1 MKDNRENMT
10 AGTEPK
16 SGIRWGIAG
25 PALAF
30 IAFVAI
36 YTVYWF
42 SVTGEIRRQVEEFSA
57 SPQNGLVTG
66 WGEFSMRGYPYR
78 IEAAFTQPAASAP
91 DAPEAWEWRSER
103 ASVAL
108 LPYNLRH
115 AVVTLGREH
124 LIRYREPQNRGYSQ
138 NEIRATA
145 EKAQASYVGLK
156 DLPFGRLAIDIN
168 GLDAQHVRG
177 ASGERDRAKL
187 TRLQLH
193 ARPATSERDEP
204 IPASYDFAL
213 RAEGVSIESG
223 HRVPVLGN
231 GLSHLLMQA
240 RLRDV
245 PDTRH
250 ASAIE
255 LLNAWRDTGG
265 TLAISDLIV
274 KWGPLDLTANGEL
287 SLDRKNRPEG
297 RLNAKVT
304 DFKGLVEAMTA
315 EGLVKEE
322 EARIAL
328 AGLVLVSQFQGN
340 RSDEIQVP
348 IVMEKGRL
356 YLGPLSVAK
365 LEPLY

>member
-1 MKDNRENMT
+1 MT

-30 IAFVAI
+30 IALVAI

-42 SVTGEIRRQVEEFSA
+42 TVTGEIRKQVEAFA
-57 SPQNGLVTG
+57 ANPQHGLVTG

-78 IEAAFTQPAASAP
+78 IEAAFMQPAASAP

-103 ASVAL
+103 GSVAL

-115 AVVTLGREH
+115 AVLTLGREH
-124 LIRYREPQNRGYSQ
+124 LIRYREPLNRGFSQ

-145 EKAQASYVGLK
+145 EMAQASYVDLK
-156 DLPFGRLAIDIN
+156 DMPFGRLAIDIN
-168 GLDAQHVRG
+168 DLAAQHVRG
-177 ASGERDRAKL
+177 ASGVSDRATL

-193 ARPATSERDEP
+193 TRPAMTDRDEL
-204 IPASYDFAL
+204 IPATYDFAL
-213 RAEGVSIESG
+213 RAEGITVESE

-231 GLSHLLMQA
+231 DVSHLLMQA

-245 PDTRH
+245 PATRH
-250 ASAIE
+250 VSAIE
-255 LLNAWRDTGG
+255 LLDAWRDTGG

-274 KWGPLDLTANGEL
+274 KWGPLDLTANGEV

-297 RLNAKVT
+297 RLNARVT
-304 DFKGLVEAMTA
+304 DFKGLVDAMTA
-315 EGLVKEE
+315 EGLVKED

-328 AGLVLVSQFQGN
+328 AGLILVSQFQGN
-340 RSDEIQVP
+340 RSDEVQVP
-348 IVMEKGRL
+348 IIMDKGRL
-356 YLGPLSVAK
+356 YLGPLAVAK
-365 LEPLY
+365 LAPLY